1 MSETQ
6 AGRRPD
12 ADVCFVIP
20 TYNEASN
27 VTPLLRRLTELYR
40 SPDTVFL
47 LIDDDS
53 PDRTSDLIRACARSD
68 GRIRLLVGSRRG
80 FGEAYVRGMRHALET
95 LGAGVVVQMDAD
107 FSHDPADAARL
118 LAWIER
124 GADVAIGSRYA
135 AGGAVDRQWPV
146 WRRWLSRWGNR
157 MVRSVAGL
165 RGVAD
170 CTSGFKAIRASTLAA
185 VMATGIRVRGHVFQV
200 VLLHRLLQSG
210 ARVVE
215 EPIRFHDRERGRTKL
230 GVGGM
235 LEFFYAVCRLRF
247 ARGLPVVISNSEMSL
262 KPGGDPRLSGDR
274 TDGPKRGS
282 ARAALRTARPGDYR
296 SSSCE

>member
-1 MSETQ
+1 MRETQ
-6 AGRRPD
+6 AGRRSG
-12 ADVCFVIP
+12 AGVCFVIP

-53 PDRTSDLIRACARSD
+53 PDRTSDLVRACARSD
-68 GRIRLLVGSRRG
+68 GRIRLLAGPRRG
-80 FGEAYVRGMRHALET
+80 YGEACVRGMRHALET

-118 LAWIER
+118 LARIER
-124 GADVAIGSRYA
+124 GADVVIGSRYA

-157 MVRSVAGL
+157 MVRSVAGV

-170 CTSGFKAIRASTLAA
+170 CTSGFRAIRASTLAA
-185 VMATGIRVRGHVFQV
+185 VMATGIRVRGHAFLV
-200 VLLHRLLQSG
+200 VLLHRLLQNG

-215 EPIRFHDRERGRTKL
+215 EPIQFHDRERGRTKL

-235 LEFFYAVCRLRF
+235 LEFFYLVCRLRF
-247 ARGLPVVISNSEMSL
+247 ARGLPVRRGRS
-262 KPGGDPRLSGDR
+262 PRL
-274 TDGPKRGS
+274 
-282 ARAALRTARPGDYR
+282 
-296 SSSCE
+296 